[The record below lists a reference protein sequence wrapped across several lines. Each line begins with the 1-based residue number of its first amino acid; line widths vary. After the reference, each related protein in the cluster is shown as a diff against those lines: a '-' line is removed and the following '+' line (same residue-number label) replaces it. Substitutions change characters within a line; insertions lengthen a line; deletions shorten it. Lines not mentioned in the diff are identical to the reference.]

1 MREAEHRKAFSYTR
15 SLAYSLCIAL
25 AFRAFPIHIFFIMK
39 QSTQTI
45 CSMSSQLVMHLVRI
59 EKKTSIETVSQI
71 YLVPI
76 ENVLYT
82 YQSLLSTIRIRHL
95 ESFT

>member
-1 MREAEHRKAFSYTR
+1 
-15 SLAYSLCIAL
+15 
-25 AFRAFPIHIFFIMK
+25 
-39 QSTQTI
+39 
-45 CSMSSQLVMHLVRI
+45 MHLVRI